1 MKEGDLQII
10 GEFKRMLNVSN
21 LFIILKLI
29 TLPSNILVILIL
41 ITLPSYLLVT

>member
-21 LFIILKLI
+21 LSI
-29 TLPSNILVILIL
+29 ILIL
-41 ITLPSYLLVT
+41 ITLPSYLLVTRLDFSHK